1 MGYRYDDL
9 SPGEVYHVFSRGVE
23 KRRIFL
29 DRVDYQRFL
38 SLLIH
43 CLSRGPS
50 RCFSL
55 SKKLKEENS
64 LVSEGGGL
72 VDLLCYCLM
81 SNHVHLLIREN
92 VEGGTS
98 LYMRRLLT
106 SYSRYFN
113 VRRDRV
119 GSLFI
124 HPFRAVLIDGDEQ
137 LLHVSRYIHLNPY
150 VARIV
155 RGVHGYEWSSLGEY
169 TSGSL
174 KRTCHQAFINS
185 IMSASK
191 YQSFVEDEADYARSI
206 ADAEHLLIDFEH

>member
-1 MGYRYDDL
+1 MPRIARAVASGF
-9 SPGEVYHVFSRGVE
+9 PHHVVQRGNNRE
-23 KRRIFL
+23 KVFL
-29 DRVDYQRFL
+29 NDEDNEKYL
-38 SLLIH
+38 SLL
-43 CLSRGPS
+43 
-50 RCFSL
+50 
-55 SKKLKEENS
+55 KKYSDKWDMPILA
-64 LVSEGGGL
+64 
-72 VDLLCYCLM
+72 YCLM